1 MKKLLIL
8 RHAKA
13 AFESATGEDVDRPL
27 TEAGKQQA
35 QKLGFKLK
43 GRNIHL
49 DVAWVSHALRTQ
61 QTCFFLFATAGISI
75 ELAEEASWIYQ
86 ADYRTIIQNIK
97 ATNDELDSLLI
108 IGHNPTMTQVVNFL
122 IEALQLDN
130 LPTCGLMEIGFD
142 VTKWEEISSSNAELI
157 WHDFPKVEN
166 SFL

>member
-43 GRNIHL
+43 GRDLHL
-49 DVAWVSHALRTQ
+49 DAAWVSHALRTQ
-61 QTCFFLFATAGISI
+61 QTCFFLFATAGFSMEI
-75 ELAEEASWIYQ
+75 AEESTWIYQ
-86 ADYRTIIQNIK
+86 ADYRFVIQKIQ
-97 ATNDELDSLLI
+97 ATSDEIERLLI

-130 LPTCGLMEIGFD
+130 LPTCGIIEIGFD
-142 VTKWEEISSSNAELI
+142 VAKWEEISSSNAEFI

>member
-13 AFESATGEDVDRPL
+13 TFESASGEDVDRPL

-43 GRNIHL
+43 GRNLQL
-49 DVAWVSHALRTQ
+49 DAAWVSHALRTQ
-61 QTCFFLFATAGISI
+61 QTCFLLFATAGFSLD
-75 ELAEEASWIYQ
+75 LAEEAMWIYQ
-86 ADYRTIIQNIK
+86 ADYRAILEKIK
-97 ATNDELDSLLI
+97 ATNDSIDSLLI
-108 IGHNPTMTQVVNFL
+108 VGHNPTMTQLVNAL
-122 IEALQLDN
+122 IEVLQLDN
-130 LPTCGLMEIGFD
+130 LPTCGIMEIGFS
-142 VTKWEEISSSNAELI
+142 VSSWEEISSSNAELI